1 MCDAWDLKCQFKEGA
16 TEVAGAVA
24 DTMIGQL
31 ADLIS
36 QAQST
41 LITSTVT
48 WWLYLPPVDVEHA
61 PAAQTLQRWM
71 LPFALMGLAP

>member
-1 MCDAWDLKCQFKEGA
+1 MRDAWDLKCQFKEGA

-24 DTMIGQL
+24 ETMIGQL

-48 WWLYLPPVDVEHA
+48 WWLYLPPVDSSMR
-61 PAAQTLQRWM
+61 QRHR
-71 LPFALMGLAP
+71 LSSGGCCRSP